1 MDFNF
6 ENRMTVNEVKGLL
19 QGLID
24 YVKGVKY
31 DLSCDNLDELTDRT
45 NEMRQI
51 IDRIDQ
57 KVIAIR
63 IENNRIKDKDEL
75 Y

>member
-24 YVKGVKY
+24 YVKDVKY

-51 IDRIDQ
+51 IDRINQ

>member
-24 YVKGVKY
+24 YVKDVKY
-31 DLSCDNLDELTDRT
+31 NLSCDNLDELTDRT

-51 IDRIDQ
+51 IDKIDR
-57 KVIAIR
+57 KVITIR
-63 IENNRIKDKDEL
+63 IENNRIKDEDEL

>member
-24 YVKGVKY
+24 YVKDVKY
-31 DLSCDNLDELTDRT
+31 NLSCDNLDELTDRT

-51 IDRIDQ
+51 IDRIDR
-57 KVIAIR
+57 KVITIR
-63 IENNRIKDKDEL
+63 IENNRIEDKDEL

>member
-1 MDFNF
+1 MEFNL
-6 ENRMTVNEVKGLL
+6 ENRMTINEVKGLL
-19 QGLID
+19 EGLQD
-24 YVKGVKY
+24 YVRDVKY

-51 IDRIDQ
+51 IDRINQ

>member
-1 MDFNF
+1 MEFNL

-19 QGLID
+19 EGLQD
-24 YVKGVKY
+24 YVRDVKY
-31 DLSCDNLDELTDRT
+31 DLSCDNLDELIDRT

-51 IDRIDQ
+51 INRIER
-57 KVIAIR
+57 KVIKSR
-63 IENNRIKDKDEL
+63 NDCRVKDEDEL

>member
-1 MDFNF
+1 MEFNL

-19 QGLID
+19 EGLVG
-24 YVKGVKY
+24 YVRNVKY
-31 DLSCDNLDELTDRT
+31 DLSCDNLDDLTDRT

-51 IDRIDQ
+51 IDRIDR
-57 KVIAIR
+57 KVIAII

>member
-1 MDFNF
+1 MEFNL

-19 QGLID
+19 EGLQD
-24 YVKGVKY
+24 YVRDVKY
-31 DLSCDNLDELTDRT
+31 DLSYDNLDELTDRT

-51 IDRIDQ
+51 INRIEM
-57 KVIAIR
+57 KVIR
-63 IENNRIKDKDEL
+63 LRNDCQVVSGDEL

>member
-1 MDFNF
+1 MEFNL
-6 ENRMTVNEVKGLL
+6 ENRMSVNEVKGLL
-19 QGLID
+19 EGLVK
-24 YVKGVKY
+24 YVKDVKY

-63 IENNRIKDKDEL
+63 IENNRIKDKDDL